1 MKCKLNLYI
10 AIYTGV
16 KYVMLLIY
24 HNKYK
29 YQVKLILSILFDFFL
44 KTVQDCVQE
53 HDEKS
58 TLAEFLILLI
68 FCVTCYNV
76 RFVLFDNAA
85 ILNKVLY

>member
-1 MKCKLNLYI
+1 
-10 AIYTGV
+10 
-16 KYVMLLIY
+16 MLLIY

-53 HDEKS
+53 YDEKS
-58 TLAEFLILLI
+58 TLPEFLILLI

-76 RFVLFDNAA
+76 RFALFDNAA